1 MEMPKRLVL
10 HIGSPKTGTT
20 SLQSWLYA
28 NRTPLGQAGVYLPLS
43 IGQPNNRCLAAAF
56 DPGRDLSDA
65 ILQSFMSNHSL
76 DQDDFDSVRQKILS
90 GFGFEISGVQH
101 DLVVVTSE
109 HLHRLVCSEESV
121 RQLHEFLIQFFDDIQ
136 VICWF
141 REQYAMCRSRY
152 FTALKMGQARTFD
165 DFLGSC
171 AQGQHPYDHWRSARM
186 WSSIF
191 GFENFSAYLFPPSSS
206 SSLHAD
212 FLLAAGIQN
221 ITPEMMQTVQP
232 RNQSFGLLGFMLL
245 RELNLALQDQE
256 LFSLPEKRKL
266 RQFVLKHPM
275 SSHGTLHSEDHALRI
290 YEEFSASNTRFGQ
303 EYLGLP
309 GNPFALENART
320 PSSMSVPF
328 EEIATGFVGALLAM
342 KK

>member
-1 MEMPKRLVL
+1 MKMPKRLVL

-28 NRTPLGQAGVYLPLS
+28 NRAPLDQAGVYLPSS

-65 ILQSFMSNHSL
+65 ILQSFMSNQSL
-76 DQDDFDSVRQKILS
+76 DQADFDSVRQRILS
-90 GFGFEISGVQH
+90 GFRSEISEVQH

-109 HLHRLVCSEESV
+109 HLHRLVCSEESI

-152 FTALKMGQARTFD
+152 FTALKMGQVRTFD

-171 AQGQHPYDHWRSARM
+171 AQGQHPYDHHRSARM

-191 GFENFSAYLFPPSSS
+191 GFENFSAHLFPPSSS

-212 FLLAAGIQN
+212 FLSAAGIQH
-221 ITPEMMQTVQP
+221 ITPDMLQDVQP

-245 RELNLALQDQE
+245 RELNLALQDQD
-256 LFSLPEKRKL
+256 LFSVSEKRKL
-266 RQFVLKHPM
+266 RQFILKHPM

-290 YEEFSASNTRFGQ
+290 YEEFSESNARFGQ
-303 EYLGLP
+303 EYLDLP
-309 GNPFALENART
+309 GNPFAFGSGET
-320 PSSMSVPF
+320 PSSMSLPF
-328 EEIATGFVGALLAM
+328 QEIATGFVEALLAF

>member
-28 NRTPLGQAGVYLPLS
+28 NRAALDQAGVYLPSS
-43 IGQPNNRCLAAAF
+43 IGQPSNRCLAAAF
-56 DPGRDLSDA
+56 DPGEDLSGD
-65 ILQSFMSNHSL
+65 IIKSFLKRYSL
-76 DQDDFDSVRQKILS
+76 GNADHEVIRQVILS
-90 GFGFEISGVQH
+90 EFESEISGVQNNV
-101 DLVVVTSE
+101 VVVTSE
-109 HLHRLVCSEESV
+109 HLHQSVCSEESV

-152 FTALKMGQARTFD
+152 FTALKMGKARTFD
-165 DFLGSC
+165 EFLGSC

-191 GFENFSAYLFPPSSS
+191 GFENFSAYLFPPRSS

-245 RELNLALQDQE
+245 RELNLALQDQN
-256 LFSLPEKRKL
+256 LFSVSEKRKL
-266 RQFVLKHPM
+266 REFVLKHPV
-275 SSHGTLHSEDHALRI
+275 SSHGTLHSKDHASRI
-290 YEEFSASNTRFGQ
+290 YEEFSESNTKFGQ
-303 EYLGLP
+303 EYLDLP
-309 GNPFALENART
+309 GNPFEFENAGT
-320 PSSMSVPF
+320 PSSMSLRF

>member
-28 NRTPLGQAGVYLPLS
+28 NRTTLDQAGVYLPLS
-43 IGQPNNRCLAAAF
+43 IGQPSNRCLAAAF
-56 DPGRDLSDA
+56 DPSEDLSGD
-65 ILQSFMSNHSL
+65 IMQSFLDSHSL
-76 DQDDFDSVRQKILS
+76 RSAAYKEIQRVILS
-90 GFGFEISGVQH
+90 ELESEISAVQH
-101 DLVVVTSE
+101 DVVVITSE
-109 HLHRLVCSEESV
+109 HLHQLVCSDVSV
-121 RQLHEFLIQFFDDIQ
+121 GQLHKFLLQFFDNIQ

-152 FTALKMGQARTFD
+152 FTALKMGQVRTFD

-171 AQGQHPYDHWRSARM
+171 TQGQHPYDHWRSARM

-191 GFENFSAYLFPPSSS
+191 GFENFSAYLFPPRSS
-206 SSLHAD
+206 SSLHTE

-221 ITPEMMQTVQP
+221 IAPEMMQDVQP

-245 RELNLALQDQE
+245 RELNFAFQDQD
-256 LFSLPEKRKL
+256 LFSFSEKRKL

-275 SSHGTLHSEDHALRI
+275 SSHGTLHSEDHAARI
-290 YEEFSASNTRFGQ
+290 YEEFSESNVKFGQ
-303 EYLGLP
+303 EYLDLP
-309 GNPFALENART
+309 GNPFALQSAGS
-320 PSSMSVPF
+320 PSFASPPY
-328 EEIATGFVGALLAM
+328 EEIAAAFVGALRAL
-342 KK
+342 KT

>member
-28 NRTPLGQAGVYLPLS
+28 NRSPLDQAGVYLPSS
-43 IGQPNNRCLAAAF
+43 IGQPSNRCLAAAF
-56 DPGRDLSDA
+56 DPSGDLSGD
-65 ILQSFMSNHSL
+65 IMQSFLERYSLVDANH
-76 DQDDFDSVRQKILS
+76 DVIRQVILS
-90 GFGFEISGVQH
+90 GFESEISEVQH

-109 HLHRLVCSEESV
+109 HLHQLVCSEESV
-121 RQLHEFLIQFFDDIQ
+121 RQLHEFLIQFFDEIQ

-152 FTALKMGQARTFD
+152 FTALKMGQVRTFD

-191 GFENFSAYLFPPSSS
+191 GFENFSAYLFPPSSTT
-206 SSLHAD
+206 SLHAD
-212 FLLAAGIQN
+212 FLSAAGVHH
-221 ITPEMMQTVQP
+221 ITADMLQAVQP

-245 RELNLALQDQE
+245 RELNLVLQDQD
-256 LFSLPEKRKL
+256 LFSFSEKRKL
-266 RQFVLKHPM
+266 RQFILKHPM
-275 SSHGTLHSEDHALRI
+275 SSHGTLHSEDHASRI
-290 YEEFSASNTRFGQ
+290 YEEFSESNTRFGQ
-303 EYLGLP
+303 EYLDLP
-309 GNPFALENART
+309 GSPFALESGGT
-320 PSSMSVPF
+320 PSSMSFPF
-328 EEIATGFVGALLAM
+328 EEIATGFVEALLAL